1 MKFHQRLI
9 LSLLCLLLLTNL
21 TVSNNYTHT
30 QEKLTMIKSVITVNH
45 SDTNSYPAAKIQKE
59 NFESKQQ
66 QPESTIQ
73 FRSIPTTIHPEC
85 ETKIEIKV
93 ENEAEIE
100 TKPIVEIETEAKI
113 ETEVEPKIET
123 EIEIEIE
130 TEVEPKIETETEA
143 EVETEV
149 EPKIETVIETNK
161 PSITEELI
169 ATALTYEGTRY
180 SYGGTSPKDGFDCS
194 GFVWYIY
201 NEFGYSIGRTSAA
214 QSTAGYKVDRNDLQP
229 GDILIFQ
236 SRNRSKIGHSGIYIG
251 NGAFIHAECPKTGVI
266 VTYLSETYY
275 DSRFVCARRII
286 DN

>member
-1 MKFHQRLI
+1 MKFHQRLM
-9 LSLLCLLLLTNL
+9 LSILCLLLLTNL
-21 TVSNNYTHT
+21 TVSNNNTHT
-30 QEKLTMIKSVITVNH
+30 QEKLTMIKSITVNH

-66 QPESTIQ
+66 QPESPIQ

-85 ETKIEIKV
+85 ETKIEIKA

-100 TKPIVEIETEAKI
+100 TKPIVEIETEAEI

-130 TEVEPKIETETEA
+130 TEVEPKIET
-143 EVETEV
+143 
-149 EPKIETVIETNK
+149 VIETAK

-180 SYGGTSPKDGFDCS
+180 SYGGSSPKDGFDCS

-251 NGAFIHAECPKTGVI
+251 NGAFIHAECSKTGVI

-286 DN
+286 NN